1 MGRRPEDVQ
10 ADVARFCAGAEP
22 PTNGL
27 EERLDM
33 LVAQLSVIA
42 MELHEMNER
51 ARGAEHARTD

>member
-1 MGRRPEDVQ
+1 MQANDDVRS
-10 ADVARFCAGAEP
+10 DVDRFCAGANP

-42 MELHEMNER
+42 SELHELNKRMR
-51 ARGAEHARTD
+51 HIWTR

>member
-1 MGRRPEDVQ
+1 MDTNPRTDV
-10 ADVARFCAGAEP
+10 DRFCAGANP

-42 MELHEMNER
+42 AELHELNKAVR
-51 ARGAEHARTD
+51 HIWTR